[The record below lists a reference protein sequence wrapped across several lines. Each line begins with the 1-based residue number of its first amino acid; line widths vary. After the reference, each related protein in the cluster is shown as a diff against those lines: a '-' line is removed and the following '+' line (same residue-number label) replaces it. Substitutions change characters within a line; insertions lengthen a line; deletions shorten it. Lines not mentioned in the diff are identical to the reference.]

1 MAKERPAMDLDLRAR
16 HDSAGAKVGKVTS
29 YDVSELRA
37 IELLEQVRSARSREL
52 SPPHRRPLSLSE
64 RVRPTSRLSGAHRAR
79 ARGSCARR

>member
-1 MAKERPAMDLDLRAR
+1 MDLDLRAR

-37 IELLEQVRSARSREL
+37 IELLEQVRSARSREFVR
-52 SPPHRRPLSLSE
+52 PPTAVPSLSE

>member
-37 IELLEQVRSARSREL
+37 IELLEQVRSAR
-52 SPPHRRPLSLSE
+52 
-64 RVRPTSRLSGAHRAR
+64 AR
-79 ARGSCARR
+79 ARDRESSFPPTAVPSLSRDGFAPPLA